1 MSRALVSI
9 VMTSSDV
16 ISDEYTSNR
25 TIIII
30 VLLLLLVALHLAY
43 FLYLP

>member
-9 VMTSSDV
+9 VMTSPDV
-16 ISDEYTSNR
+16 ISDEYTSSR